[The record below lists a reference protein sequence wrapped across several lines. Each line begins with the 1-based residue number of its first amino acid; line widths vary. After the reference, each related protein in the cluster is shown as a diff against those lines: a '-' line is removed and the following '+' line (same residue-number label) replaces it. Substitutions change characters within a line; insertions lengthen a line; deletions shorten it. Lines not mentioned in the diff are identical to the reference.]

1 MLGTSSGFGK
11 RLSKIALARGDY
23 VVATARNLSEIQDL
37 STSDKL
43 MIMQLDVAEGLNSIK
58 EKVKRAVSHFGRI
71 DVLVNNAGIGDQ
83 AIVEEGG

>member
-1 MLGTSSGFGK
+1 
-11 RLSKIALARGDY
+11 
-23 VVATARNLSEIQDL
+23 
-37 STSDKL
+37 